1 MKKDI
6 VQKQP
11 YVKPSM
17 KVFKLKE
24 RARLLVGSGE
34 GGVENYN
41 NGGKQTWP

>member
-11 YVKPSM
+11 YVMPSM

-41 NGGKQTWP
+41 NGGNQTWP

>member
-6 VQKQP
+6 VQKHP

-41 NGGKQTWP
+41 NGGNQTWP